1 MNWMIWLSVV
11 WIAPLLCFLNIN
23 EIKFKKNIAVGVT
36 FPILGRVH
44 EEVWAQ
50 LRSFKKEQIALCVLL
65 VVLAAVGALL
75 PNAELSM
82 TLWGIWLDLALI
94 LPMASYIVCNLKL
107 KRIKEA
113 HGWKKQC
120 EATMTVDL
128 SAVPQ
133 LKWMSPWCFVP
144 ALLLALA
151 PVVLNQD
158 FWLGYLMDAA
168 CVVLF
173 WVLYRFAYRKK
184 AERVDSNTN
193 LTKALT
199 QVRQHNWG
207 KMWLFSAYCMA
218 LVSWLMALSSVSTMA
233 SLCSLIA
240 FTVLFCGGI
249 MYVDLSTRRTQEK
262 LTKDCGD
269 DYVDEDDYWLGGI
282 FYYNKND
289 SRLLINSRIGTNS
302 SCNLAHPMGKVIMT
316 FTLVLLLILPFL
328 GVFMS
333 GPKELPLSAEF
344 GESGYTV
351 TAGDK
356 DYTIPQDAE
365 ITLLQEL
372 PPMVRVMGTGLPNYL
387 SGQFSIGEV
396 GAAKVSLD
404 PTCPPFLLIES
415 EDGIYLFGSRIE
427 GQTQAVY
434 EQLTEK

>member
-1 MNWMIWLSVV
+1 MNWMIWLSVI

-23 EIKFKKNIAVGVT
+23 ETKFKKNIAVGVT

-50 LRSFKKEQIALCVLL
+50 LRSFKKEQIGLCILLL
-65 VVLAAVGALL
+65 VLGGLGALI

-113 HGWKKQC
+113 HGWKKQS

-128 SAVPQ
+128 SAMPRF
-133 LKWMSPWCFVP
+133 KWMSPWCFVP
-144 ALLLALA
+144 AVLLALV

-168 CVVLF
+168 CAVLF

-184 AERVDSNTN
+184 AERVDGNTS

-199 QVRQHNWG
+199 QVRQYNWG

-218 LVSWLMALSSVSTMA
+218 LVSWIMALSSVSTMA
-233 SLCSLIA
+233 SVWSLIA
-240 FTVLFCGGI
+240 FTILFCGGI
-249 MYVDLSTRRTQEK
+249 MVVDLSTRKVQEK
-262 LTKDCGD
+262 LTADCGD
-269 DYVDEDDYWLGGI
+269 DYVDEDDYWLGGM

-302 SCNLAHPMGKVIMT
+302 GVNLARPMGKAIMAI
-316 FTLVLLLILPFL
+316 TLVLLLILPFL
-328 GVFMS
+328 GVFLS
-333 GPKELPLSAEF
+333 GPKDLPLSAEEA
-344 GESGYTV
+344 ESGYTV

-356 DYTIPQDAE
+356 EYAIPQDAE
-365 ITLLQEL
+365 ITLLDEL

-387 SGQFSIGEV
+387 GGQYSIGEV
-396 GAAKVSLD
+396 GAAKVCLD

-415 EDGIYLFGSRIE
+415 EEGTYLFGSRID
-427 GQTQAVY
+427 GQTEAVY
-434 EQLTEK
+434 GLLTGK